1 MEILPGIT
9 IDITLSIVVGLMVK
23 ILMILLLLLS
33 VIMVRQEVL
42 MNKVVN
48 LPLGK
53 NLRVLVW
60 VFFLMTLIL
69 TTIVV
74 IA

>member
-9 IDITLSIVVGLMVK
+9 VDITLSLVVGWMIK

-33 VIMVRQEVL
+33 VIMVRQEAL

-60 VFFLMTLIL
+60 VFFLITLIL